1 MMMMML
7 IAMMCIRVICIILS
21 HRQRRWNYLRRLH
34 RIIIRLQ
41 TLKLAIVDVRVVVVV
56 KLLELRL
63 HISNELVVIHLL
75 HCVIIIL
82 RTAIT
87 VPELLHELVFEL
99 LRFLDLQFHSFA

>member
-1 MMMMML
+1 MMML

-41 TLKLAIVDVRVVVVV
+41 TLKLAIVVV

-99 LRFLDLQFHSFA
+99 LGFLDLQFHSFA